1 LDVSDRG
8 LFLVLE
14 GVEGVGKST
23 QAHMLADWL
32 GSLHIP
38 HQLSREPGGT
48 PVGEAI
54 RHVLLDYGAIEV
66 PDETELLLMLA
77 ARAAFVRKLVLPTL
91 ESGQIMI
98 SDRFELSTLAYQGA
112 ARGLGIEA
120 IRPLNRFATGGLR
133 PDLTI
138 VFDLPVSEGSD
149 RQQRSGK
156 GRDRIEGEGARFLE
170 AVRTAYLQLASA
182 DASIV
187 VLDAAPTAAEVHE
200 TVREVLLSRFPEPF
214 RGARG

>member
-1 LDVSDRG
+1 VSDRG

-14 GVEGVGKST
+14 GVEGAGKST
-23 QAHMLADWL
+23 QARMLADWL

-38 HQLSREPGGT
+38 HRLSREPGGT

-54 RHVLLDYGAIEV
+54 RHVLLDSGALEV

-77 ARAAFVRKLVLPTL
+77 ARAAFVRKLVRPTL
-91 ESGQIMI
+91 DSGHIMI
-98 SDRFELSTLAYQGA
+98 ADRFELSTLAYQGA
-112 ARGLGIEA
+112 GRGLGIEA
-120 IRPLNRFATGGLR
+120 IRPLNQFATGGLR

-138 VFDLPVSEGSD
+138 VFDLPVSEGSE

-170 AVRTAYLQLASA
+170 AVRAGYLKLAAA
-182 DASIV
+182 DASIIIV
-187 VLDAAPTAAEVHE
+187 DAAPPAARVHQ
-200 TVREVLLSRFPEPF
+200 TVRELLGARFPEHFPA
-214 RGARG
+214 GGG

>member
-1 LDVSDRG
+1 MSDRG

-23 QAHMLADWL
+23 QARMLADWL

-54 RHVLLDYGAIEV
+54 RHVLLDSGALEV
-66 PDETELLLMLA
+66 PNETELLLMLA

-91 ESGQIMI
+91 DRGQIMI
-98 SDRFELSTLAYQGA
+98 ADRFELSTLAYQGA
-112 ARGLGIEA
+112 ARGLGIES
-120 IRPLNRFATGGLR
+120 IRPLNQFATGGLR
-133 PDLTI
+133 PDLTF
-138 VFDLPVSEGSD
+138 VFDLPVSEGSE

-170 AVRTAYLQLASA
+170 AVRAAYLQLAGA
-182 DASIV
+182 DASVIV
-187 VLDAAPTAAEVHE
+187 VNAAPPAAEVHQV
-200 TVREVLLSRFPEPF
+200 VREVLGSCFPEHLP
-214 RGARG
+214 GGGG